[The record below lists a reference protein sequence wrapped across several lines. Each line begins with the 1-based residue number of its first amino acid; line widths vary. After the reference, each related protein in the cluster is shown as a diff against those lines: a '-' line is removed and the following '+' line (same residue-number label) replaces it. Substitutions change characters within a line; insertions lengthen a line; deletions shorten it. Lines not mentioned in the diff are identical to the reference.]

1 MHSTLSGFLFA
12 WFYVKLSRREARPL
26 WRLIVAF
33 IVYSTAFYTD
43 GASWSPL
50 VIRHRRSDFS
60 FFSSHLWS
68 CQISCSMLTHLC
80 SYRNNSWF
88 ACTVS
93 ILDQQVATQ
102 LHPNMGQW
110 EEVGGRTVT
119 CSERWAD
126 KSVVLRER
134 VSWEV
139 CEGRRHSFRHGVK
152 HKKADKK
159 TTMGPAVA
167 WVGFFYT
174 SWSWYTVKRHCLVW
188 VPEEKEGKKDET
200 VKRLSPEPLRKRLSE
215 TKSYCCQRVEEQ
227 APEHGRGEGK
237 VYNYCKSLVQTFT
250 HFQCSHTC
258 SDIYTSWCA
267 MWTDCL
273 SCSVEWTSTAWRSTT
288 LWYSLLQ
295 AEEISCNSIKTRLT
309 PDWLIY
315 LFSLV
320 VRSFILS
327 VSHCKCLQVCK
338 IMFVWDGISLPGLS
352 LPFELM
358 MEGDGERGEMSANLH
373 ALVDGQEQATPGSAS
388 SSCSDLST
396 STPAVQP
403 CPHTTRTFS
412 GLRFFGR
419 KWVGACV
426 CACVWVS
433 VAAFHSELRRKVIA
447 SPTPK

>member
-12 WFYVKLSRREARPL
+12 WFYVKLSRREAWPL

-167 WVGFFYT
+167 WVGFFLHFLEL
-174 SWSWYTVKRHCLVW
+174 VHC
-188 VPEEKEGKKDET
+188 
-200 VKRLSPEPLRKRLSE
+200 
-215 TKSYCCQRVEEQ
+215 
-227 APEHGRGEGK
+227 
-237 VYNYCKSLVQTFT
+237 
-250 HFQCSHTC
+250 
-258 SDIYTSWCA
+258 
-267 MWTDCL
+267 
-273 SCSVEWTSTAWRSTT
+273 
-288 LWYSLLQ
+288 
-295 AEEISCNSIKTRLT
+295 
-309 PDWLIY
+309 
-315 LFSLV
+315 
-320 VRSFILS
+320 
-327 VSHCKCLQVCK
+327 
-338 IMFVWDGISLPGLS
+338 
-352 LPFELM
+352 
-358 MEGDGERGEMSANLH
+358 
-373 ALVDGQEQATPGSAS
+373 
-388 SSCSDLST
+388 
-396 STPAVQP
+396 
-403 CPHTTRTFS
+403 
-412 GLRFFGR
+412 
-419 KWVGACV
+419 
-426 CACVWVS
+426 
-433 VAAFHSELRRKVIA
+433 
-447 SPTPK
+447 